1 MQLQK
6 ICIIIISY
14 ADMTEF
20 VISRIVKNIHIQE
33 EKTMA
38 KKILAIVL
46 ALSFVF
52 AFAACGGNEDE
63 VTTTAPV
70 TEEEIVT
77 DAPVDAT
84 EAATDAPVDATE
96 AASAEATEA
105 ASDAASEAA
114 SEAVSAEETT
124 AAAAMPQTKE
134 EIVAA
139 FNTAVNAVKTNG
151 KSVKRSYSKISLNGT
166 PVLPGVVDGILKM
179 LGGAENFLNDQLSKN
194 SKGAETYTGAQI
206 TAVYPVEGESYA
218 SKLTAA
224 DVKEATIKEK
234 DGKWVITIKTVDD
247 SKSDSI
253 KHGQGHAPKAFNVV
267 LPGVVNDNIPGIA
280 TGIVG
285 TATMNYPSSTC
296 TVTVDPATGRAL
308 VADYYLNWTINFDKA
323 GVVIPFT
330 TNDYFTI
337 TY

>member
-1 MQLQK
+1 
-6 ICIIIISY
+6 
-14 ADMTEF
+14 MTEF
-20 VISRIVKNIHIQE
+20 VIFRIVKNIHIQE

-77 DAPVDAT
+77 DAPET
-84 EAATDAPVDATE
+84 EAATDAPVADESEVAVSDPTE
-96 AASAEATEA
+96 
-105 ASDAASEAA
+105 AASEAA

-139 FNTAVNAVKTNG
+139 FNTAVNAVKADG
-151 KSVKRSYSKISLNGT
+151 KSVKRSYSKISLNGA

-234 DGKWVITIKTVDD
+234 DGKWIITIKTVDD

-296 TVTVDPATGRAL
+296 TVTVDPATGRAV

>member
-1 MQLQK
+1 
-6 ICIIIISY
+6 
-14 ADMTEF
+14 
-20 VISRIVKNIHIQE
+20 
-33 EKTMA
+33 MA
-38 KKILAIVL
+38 KKILAILL

-52 AFAACGGNEDE
+52 AFAACGGNGDDA
-63 VTTTAPV
+63 TTTAPV
-70 TEEEIVT
+70 ETTEDPFAAVEET
-77 DAPVDAT
+77 EAPT
-84 EAATDAPVDATE
+84 EAATEAPAAEESEVAVSDPTE
-96 AASAEATEA
+96 APAADGTTVA
-105 ASDAASEAA
+105 AS
-114 SEAVSAEETT
+114 EETT
-124 AAAAMPQTKE
+124 AEAANAMPQTKE

-139 FNTAVNAVKTNG
+139 FNTAVNAVKTDG

-166 PVLPGVVDGILKM
+166 PVLPGAVDGILKL

-194 SKGAETYTGAQI
+194 SKGEETYTGDQI
-206 TAVYPVEGESYA
+206 KAVYPVEGESYA

-224 DVKEATIKEK
+224 DVKEAKITEK
-234 DGKWVITIKTVDD
+234 DGKWVIRISTVDD
-247 SKSDSI
+247 AKSDSI

-267 LPGVVNDNIPGIA
+267 LPGVVNDNIPGVA

-296 TVTVDPATGRAL
+296 TITVDPATGRAIT
-308 VADYYLNWTINFDKA
+308 ADYYLNWTINFDKA